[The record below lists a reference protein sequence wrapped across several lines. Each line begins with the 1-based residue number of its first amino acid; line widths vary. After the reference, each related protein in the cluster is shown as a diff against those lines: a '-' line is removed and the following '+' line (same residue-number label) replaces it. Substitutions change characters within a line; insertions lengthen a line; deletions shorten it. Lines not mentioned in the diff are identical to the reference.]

1 MIQSDVLTIQDVW
14 AARKMISN
22 HVRKT
27 PLFKSAHLS
36 KQSDASVFLKLETMH
51 EVGSFKIRGATNKI
65 LNLSTEEKKRGVI
78 TFSTGNHGM
87 AVTYAAQRL
96 NIPAVVCLS
105 NRVPEAKVN
114 TLRSLGATV
123 KQVGDSQDDAE
134 AYCYKLADEEGLTV
148 IKPFDDPHVIAGQ
161 GTIGLELLDDCPE
174 INTVVIPVSG
184 GGLFSGIALA
194 LKSCNSQI
202 RVIGVSME
210 RSSVMY
216 HSLHAGHPI
225 ILNEEETLADSLL
238 GGIGEDNKYTFDMV
252 KKYIDEFV
260 LVSEEEIAA
269 AMAYL
274 FKNHRLVSEG
284 AGATGIAALL
294 ATQKNLVLP
303 RDNVAV
309 IISGNNIGAAPYMK
323 AIQNY
328 L

>member
-1 MIQSDVLTIQDVW
+1 MIQPDILTIQDVW
-14 AARKMISN
+14 VARKMISN

-27 PLFKSAHLS
+27 PLFKSSQLS
-36 KQSDASVFLKLETMH
+36 KQLDASVFLKLETMH
-51 EVGSFKIRGATNKI
+51 EVGSFKIRGATNRI
-65 LNLSTEEKKRGVI
+65 LNLSAEEKKRGVI

-87 AVTYAAQRL
+87 AVTYAAERL
-96 NIPAVVCLS
+96 NIPAIVCLS

-114 TLRSLGATV
+114 VLSSLGATV
-123 KQVGDSQDDAE
+123 KQVGNSQDDAE

-194 LKSCNSQI
+194 LKACNSKI

-210 RSSVMY
+210 HGAVMY
-216 HSLHAGHPI
+216 HSLQAGHAVV
-225 ILNEEETLADSLL
+225 LNEEATLADSLL

-252 KKYIDEFV
+252 KKYIDDFV

-274 FKNHRLVSEG
+274 FKNHRLVTEG

-294 ATQKNLVLP
+294 AQKNLVLP
-303 RDNVAV
+303 GDNVAV
-309 IISGNNIGAAPYMK
+309 IISGNNIGATPYIK

>member
-1 MIQSDVLTIQDVW
+1 MIQPNVLTIQDVW
-14 AARKMISN
+14 AARKMINN

-27 PLFKSAHLS
+27 PLFQSTHLS
-36 KQSDASVFLKLETMH
+36 KQFDASVFLKLETMH

-65 LNLSTEEKKRGVI
+65 LNLSAEEKKRGVI

-114 TLRSLGATV
+114 VLSSLGATV

-148 IKPFDDPHVIAGQ
+148 IKPFDDSHVIAGQ
-161 GTIGLELLDDCPE
+161 GTIGLELLDDCPQ

-194 LKSCNSQI
+194 LKSCNSKI

-210 RSSVMY
+210 RSAVMY
-216 HSLHAGHPI
+216 HSLQAGHPVV
-225 ILNEEETLADSLL
+225 LNEEATLADSLL

-252 KKYIDEFV
+252 KKYIDDFV

-274 FKNHRLVSEG
+274 FMNHRLVSEG
-284 AGATGIAALL
+284 AGVTGIAALL
-294 ATQKNLVLP
+294 AKHKNLVLP
-303 RDNVAV
+303 GDNIAV
-309 IISGNNIGAAPYMK
+309 IISGSNIGASPYIK